1 MRYVMSS
8 DSKSLHPYRITRGS
22 RRMREKRTARALIV
36 FGVVLA
42 CVELYVVV
50 FGWL

>member
-1 MRYVMSS
+1 MRDVMSS
-8 DSKSLHPYRITRGS
+8 GFQPLRPHRITRGS
-22 RRMREKRTARALIV
+22 RQMREKRAAQALIV

-42 CVELYVVV
+42 CVELYVI